1 MSAREVLLDT
11 SVIVALLVRS
21 ERQHAT
27 VVEVVSQLD
36 APLLTCEAVIAEA
49 CYLVRDLP
57 GASDAILENV
67 ARRVFAVPFRLEQE
81 ATAIGGLMKK
91 YRSVPMDLAD
101 ACLVRLAEIV
111 GTGRILTL
119 DSEFDVY
126 RWHRTR
132 RFERLVTTTKKR

>member
-1 MSAREVLLDT
+1 VSAREVLLDT

-119 DSEFDVY
+119 DSDFDVY

>member
-67 ARRVFAVPFRLEQE
+67 ARRVFAVPFRVEQE

-119 DSEFDVY
+119 DSDFDVY

>member
-11 SVIVALLVRS
+11 GVIVALLVRS
-21 ERQHAT
+21 ERQHTT
-27 VVEVVSQLD
+27 VFETVSQLD
-36 APLLTCEAVIAEA
+36 APLVTCEAVIAEA
-49 CYLVRDLP
+49 CYLVRELP

-67 ARRVFAVPFRLEQE
+67 ARGVFAVPFRLEQE
-81 ATAIGGLMKK
+81 ATALGGLMKK

-119 DSEFDVY
+119 DSDFDVY

-132 RFERLVTTTKKR
+132 RFERLVGTTAKR